1 MRCFLWVWADMGFNL
16 LVGHLGC
23 LHFVSPNM
31 QISFI
36 REKWYLSLLSDLLW
50 GQNSHKYPDY
60 FKAIGVNN
68 INNKK
73 HYRSLFLLDH
83 QHLANLWSWRLQ
95 VSQPALSLN
104 SGLHLQERWLT
115 MAHPWQSGYG
125 LRSHHSRALTV
136 IALSLSHYLW
146 PVFLPVSL
154 RHCLS
159 FGDLLHIQSK
169 PLPSSFFIDL
179 VTHLSLAE
187 TIFLDICQSSSNSLI
202 AFLFWVKADSPLD
215 SQSSF
220 WTLASNQDGAIWA
233 RFTLPH
239 ETMREYCNSI
249 LKMSENKEQWFWV
262 GKQGEHCNVPAYY
275 VEKVSRWQCTKG
287 TQV

>member
-202 AFLFWVKADSPLD
+202 AFLFWVKADSPTRLTKLLLD
-215 SQSSF
+215 FSF
-220 WTLASNQDGAIWA
+220 Q
-233 RFTLPH
+233 
-239 ETMREYCNSI
+239 
-249 LKMSENKEQWFWV
+249 
-262 GKQGEHCNVPAYY
+262 
-275 VEKVSRWQCTKG
+275 SRWSNLGQIYTPTWNNENIATVFSRCQKTKNSDSVLG
-287 TQV
+287 NKVNTAMSQLTM

>member
-23 LHFVSPNM
+23 LHFVSPNV

-73 HYRSLFLLDH
+73 CYRNLFLLDH

-95 VSQPALSLN
+95 VSQPALSLH

-115 MAHPWQSGYG
+115 GPSM
-125 LRSHHSRALTV
+125 TV
-136 IALSLSHYLW
+136 RLW
-146 PVFLPVSL
+146 SEESSFTCINRYCPVSL
-154 RHCLS
+154 
-159 FGDLLHIQSK
+159 
-169 PLPSSFFIDL
+169 P
-179 VTHLSLAE
+179 LSL
-187 TIFLDICQSSSNSLI
+187 IRI
-202 AFLFWVKADSPLD
+202 
-215 SQSSF
+215 
-220 WTLASNQDGAIWA
+220 LASVSQ
-233 RFTLPH
+233 TLPLIWGSAS
-239 ETMREYCNSI
+239 YS
-249 LKMSENKEQWFWV
+249 V
-262 GKQGEHCNVPAYY
+262 
-275 VEKVSRWQCTKG
+275 
-287 TQV
+287 